1 MGLIILSRSFF
12 INRPFLSLVLPGLLA
27 ILASAACAQDAEHSA
42 QHAEHSTQH
51 AEHSSQHAGMADMSP
66 AGMFLMNLAS
76 GTAANPASSPMP
88 MVMMHFGKW
97 NATFMGAGFLLDT
110 QQSGPRGADKFYAP
124 NWFMASAQHRVGPK
138 GSFEAGLMLSLEP
151 ATVTD
156 RRYPLL
162 FQTGETAYGVP
173 LVDAQHPHNF
183 VMGLGF
189 HYTHQLADE
198 TFVDAYF
205 APVGDPAL
213 GPVAFPHRA
222 SAMELPQATL
232 SHHWQDS
239 THIANDVVTLGIS
252 HKKFKFEASGFYGSE
267 PGEDRWIIESGPI
280 NSWAARLW
288 FFPSKNWAAQV
299 SAGRIAHPEALEPG
313 DQVRAT
319 ASLHYSKPMQGGS
332 WSSSL
337 IWGRNH
343 STATHRDLNSYLVES
358 VVPIRTG
365 NFITGR
371 FELVDKDELF
381 SNQPEIEARLDRS
394 HGSTFRIGAYT
405 IGYTRDIHLFRSIE
419 AGIGANFS
427 AYSLPAAIKPFY
439 GEHPVGGN
447 VFIRFRL
454 RSSS

>member
-1 MGLIILSRSFF
+1 MFVSSVLSA
-12 INRPFLSLVLPGLLA
+12 LLVLVA
-27 ILASAACAQDAEHSA
+27 TVVCAQEAESSA
-42 QHAEHSTQH
+42 QHA
-51 AEHSSQHAGMADMSP
+51 GMVDMSP
-66 AGMFLMNLAS
+66 AGMFLMDFIS
-76 GTAANPASSPMP
+76 GTAANPESAPMP

-97 NATFMGAGFLLDT
+97 NTAFMGTGYVVDT
-110 QQSGPRGADKFYAP
+110 QQSGPRGGDKFYGL
-124 NWFMASAQHRVGPK
+124 NWFMASAQHRAGPR
-138 GSFEAGLMLSLEP
+138 GSFEADLMLSLEP
-151 ATVTD
+151 ATITD

-183 VMGLGF
+183 IMGLGF
-189 HYTHQLADE
+189 HYTHQFADH

-222 SAMELPQATL
+222 SAIELPQAPL

-252 HKKFKFEASGFYGSE
+252 HQRFRLEASGFHGSE
-267 PGEDRWIIESGPI
+267 PGENRWTIDSGPI
-280 NSWAARLW
+280 DSWAARLW
-288 FFPSKNWAAQV
+288 FFPSRNWAAQV

-319 ASLHYSKPMQGGS
+319 ASLHYSKPMPGGS

-337 IWGRNH
+337 VWGRNH
-343 STATHRDLNSYLVES
+343 NSATHRDLNSYLVES
-358 VVPIRTG
+358 VAPIRSG

-381 SNQPEIEARLDRS
+381 SSLPEIEERLDRS
-394 HGSTFRIGAYT
+394 YGSTFRTGAYT
-405 IGYTRDIHLFRSIE
+405 IGYTRNVGLFRHLE
-419 AGIGANFS
+419 TGIGANVS
-427 AYSLPAAIKPFY
+427 AYSLPAAIKPYY
-439 GEHPVGGN
+439 GGHPVGVN

-454 RSSS
+454 RPAS